1 LELAQ
6 QVVHII
12 HACNEEREVLEDE
25 FQSVRAYIDLLET
38 RIDTD
43 KYWVDADEAGVG
55 TQLQLQEVV
64 LQEISSSV
72 NILKGQ
78 DAQIVQEANDIFIMH
93 KNEMEAMSKRIT
105 DNASRISTIIGM
117 IIGIERSLKD
127 LNSKI

>member
-1 LELAQ
+1 MELAQ

>member
-78 DAQIVQEANDIFIMH
+78 DAQIVQEANDIFITH